1 MLDDMFLFVNFR
13 KIRDRK
19 GVNFHGVEVIQGY
32 TVVKDGINKWCI
44 PKFGKMRVD
53 AVIYVNDTLKELLHE
68 DQSLRQITNAAT
80 LPGVVKPVIGMPDI
94 HEGFGLPIGGVMAIE
109 EKGVISA
116 GAVGYDINCGVR
128 LLRTNLE
135 AEYFNKELLYKLI
148 ERIEYYVPTGIGKK
162 GRHKGITRLIFD
174 DVVHNGVEAVIK
186 AGFGKKS
193 DLNFIEEGG
202 KLSGADISAVSKE
215 AQERGEEQLGTL
227 GGGNHFI
234 EIQQVDSILDEK
246 LAEHFG
252 LFKGQIAVMSHTGS
266 RGFGHQIATDYTK
279 ILWEAAKKYG
289 VDVPEKGLAA
299 APIDSK
305 EGKAY
310 YNAMAAAVN
319 FAFSNRQIIM
329 FDVIKAF
336 EDVLK
341 KSSESMGFQL
351 VYDVAHNIAKWEE
364 HGGKKLLVH
373 RKGATRAL
381 PAGHPQNP
389 SFYKESGHPALI
401 PGSMGTGSY
410 VVVGTEKAAETFYSV
425 NHGAGRRLSR
435 NKAKKITKEEFE
447 KAMGDVIY
455 NVRSFKDIVDESPLA
470 YKDVEEVISVLSER
484 GITTPVARLIPLAV
498 VKGAD

>member
-1 MLDDMFLFVNFR
+1 MTPY
-13 KIRDRK
+13 
-19 GVNFHGVEVIQGY
+19 GVEVIQGY
-32 TVVKDGINKWCI
+32 TVLKDGINRWRI

-53 AVIYVNDTLKELLHE
+53 AVIYVNDTLKELLYE
-68 DQSLRQITNAAT
+68 DQSLRQLVNAAS
-80 LPGVVKPVIGMPDI
+80 LPGVVEPVIGMPDI

-109 EKGVISA
+109 EKGVIST

-128 LLRTNLE
+128 LLKTNLE
-135 AEYFNKELLYKLI
+135 AAYFNKELLYKLI

-162 GRHKGITRLIFD
+162 GKHKGITRVIFD
-174 DVVHNGVEAVIK
+174 DVVHRGVEAVIK

-193 DLNFIEEGG
+193 DLEYIEEGG
-202 KLSGADISAVSKE
+202 KLEGADLSAVSKE

-234 EIQQVDSILDEK
+234 EIQRVDSILDEK
-246 LAEHFG
+246 LARQFG
-252 LFKGQIAVMSHTGS
+252 LFKGQIVVMIHTGS

-289 VDVPEKGLAA
+289 IEVPEKGLAA

-310 YNAMAAAVN
+310 YKAMAAAVN

-329 FDVIKAF
+329 FDVIRAF

-341 KSSESMGFQL
+341 KSEESMGFQL
-351 VYDVAHNIAKWEE
+351 VYDVAHNIAKWEV
-364 HGGKKLLVH
+364 HGGKRLLVH

-435 NKAKKITKEEFE
+435 NKAKKISKEEFE

-455 NVRSFKDIVDESPLA
+455 NVRSYKDIADESPLA
-470 YKDVEEVISVLSER
+470 YKDVEEVVSVLEKR
-484 GITTPVARLIPLAV
+484 EITIPVARFVPLAV

>member
-1 MLDDMFLFVNFR
+1 MSVD
-13 KIRDRK
+13 I
-19 GVNFHGVEVIQGY
+19 IQGY
-32 TVVKDGINKWCI
+32 TLVKDGINKWRI

-53 AVIYVNDTLKELLHE
+53 AVVYVNDSLKELLRD
-68 DQSLRQITNAAT
+68 DQSLRQLVNAAS
-80 LPGVVKPVIGMPDI
+80 LPGVVEPVIGMPDI

-128 LLRTNLE
+128 LVRSDLE
-135 AEYFNKELLYKLI
+135 ADYFTKDILYKLI
-148 ERIEYYVPTGIGKK
+148 ERIEHYVPTGIGKK
-162 GRHKGITRLIFD
+162 GKHKGITRVIFD

-193 DLNFIEEGG
+193 DLEYIEEGG
-202 KLSGADISAVSKE
+202 KLEGADISAVSEE

-234 EIQQVDSILDEK
+234 EIQKVEEILEEN
-246 LAEHFG
+246 LAEKFG
-252 LFKGQIAVMSHTGS
+252 LFKGQLAVMIHTGS

-289 VDVPEKGLAA
+289 IEVPEKGLAA
-299 APIDSK
+299 APIKSK
-305 EGKAY
+305 EGQNY
-310 YNAMAAAVN
+310 YKAMAAAVN

-329 FDVIKAF
+329 FDVIRAF

-341 KSSESMGFQL
+341 KSEESMGFKL
-351 VYDVAHNIAKWEE
+351 VYDVAHNIAKWEV
-364 HGGKKLLVH
+364 HGGKRVLVH

-389 SFYKESGHPALI
+389 PSYNDTGHPALI

-435 NKAKKITKEEFE
+435 NQAKKISKEEFE
-447 KAMGDVIY
+447 RSMGDVVY
-455 NVRSFKDIVDESPLA
+455 NVRSYKDIVDESPLA
-470 YKDVEEVISVLSER
+470 YKDVEAVVSVLEER
-484 GITTPVARLIPLAV
+484 GITIPVAKLIPLAV

>member
-1 MLDDMFLFVNFR
+1 MAVD
-13 KIRDRK
+13 I
-19 GVNFHGVEVIQGY
+19 IQGY
-32 TVVKDGINKWCI
+32 TLVKDGGNKWRI

-53 AVIYVNDTLKELLHE
+53 AVVYVNDSLKELLRD
-68 DQSLRQITNAAT
+68 DQSLRQLVNAAS
-80 LPGVVKPVIGMPDI
+80 LPGVVEPVIGMPDI

-128 LLRTNLE
+128 LIRSDLE
-135 AEYFNKELLYKLI
+135 ADYFTKDILYKLI
-148 ERIEYYVPTGIGKK
+148 ERIEHYVPTGIGKK
-162 GRHKGITRLIFD
+162 GRHKGITRVIFD

-193 DLNFIEEGG
+193 DLEYIEEGG
-202 KLSGADISAVSKE
+202 KLEGADISAVSEE

-234 EIQQVDSILDEK
+234 EIQKVEEILEEN
-246 LAEHFG
+246 LAEKFG
-252 LFKGQIAVMSHTGS
+252 LFKGQLAVMIHTGS

-279 ILWEAAKKYG
+279 ILWEAAKRYG
-289 VDVPEKGLAA
+289 IEVPEKGLAA
-299 APIDSK
+299 APIKSK
-305 EGKAY
+305 EGQNY
-310 YNAMAAAVN
+310 YKAMAAAVN

-329 FDVIKAF
+329 FDVIRAF

-341 KSSESMGFQL
+341 KSEEEMGFKL
-351 VYDVAHNIAKWEE
+351 VYDVAHNIAKWEV
-364 HGGKKLLVH
+364 HGGKRMLVH

-389 SFYKESGHPALI
+389 PSYRDTGHPALI

-435 NKAKKITKEEFE
+435 NQAKKISKEEFE
-447 KAMGDVIY
+447 RSMGDVVY
-455 NVRSFKDIVDESPLA
+455 NVRSYKDIVDESPLA
-470 YKDVEEVISVLSER
+470 YKDVETVVSVFEER
-484 GITTPVARLIPLAV
+484 GITIPVAKLIPLAV

>member
-1 MLDDMFLFVNFR
+1 MAVD
-13 KIRDRK
+13 I
-19 GVNFHGVEVIQGY
+19 IQGY
-32 TVVKDGINKWCI
+32 TLVKDGVNKWRI

-53 AVIYVNDTLKELLHE
+53 AVVYVNDSLKDLLRD
-68 DQSLRQITNAAT
+68 DQSLRQLVNAAS
-80 LPGVVKPVIGMPDI
+80 LPGVVEPVIGMPDI

-128 LLRTNLE
+128 LIRSDLE
-135 AEYFNKELLYKLI
+135 ADYFTKDILYKLI
-148 ERIEYYVPTGIGKK
+148 ERIEHYVPTGIGKK
-162 GRHKGITRLIFD
+162 GRHKGITRVIFD

-193 DLNFIEEGG
+193 DLEYIEEGG
-202 KLSGADISAVSKE
+202 KLEGADISAVSEE

-234 EIQQVDSILDEK
+234 EIQKVEEILEEN
-246 LAEHFG
+246 LAEKFG
-252 LFKGQIAVMSHTGS
+252 LFKGQLAVMIHTGS

-279 ILWEAAKKYG
+279 ILWEAAKRYG
-289 VDVPEKGLAA
+289 VEVPEKGLAA
-299 APIDSK
+299 APIKSK
-305 EGKAY
+305 EGQNY
-310 YNAMAAAVN
+310 YKAMAAAVN

-329 FDVIKAF
+329 FDVIRAF

-341 KSSESMGFQL
+341 KSEEEMGFKL
-351 VYDVAHNIAKWEE
+351 VYDVAHNIAKWEV
-364 HGGKKLLVH
+364 HGGKRVLVH

-389 SFYKESGHPALI
+389 PSYRDTGHPALI

-435 NKAKKITKEEFE
+435 NQAKKISKEEFE
-447 KAMGDVIY
+447 RSMGDVVY
-455 NVRSFKDIVDESPLA
+455 NVRSYKDIVDESPLA
-470 YKDVEEVISVLSER
+470 YKDVEAVVSVLEER
-484 GITTPVARLIPLAV
+484 GITIPVAKLIPLAV

>member
-1 MLDDMFLFVNFR
+1 
-13 KIRDRK
+13 
-19 GVNFHGVEVIQGY
+19 
-32 TVVKDGINKWCI
+32 
-44 PKFGKMRVD
+44 MRVD
-53 AVIYVNDTLKELLHE
+53 AVVYVNDSLKELLRD
-68 DQSLRQITNAAT
+68 DQSLRQLVNAAS
-80 LPGVVKPVIGMPDI
+80 LPGVVEPVIGMPDI

-128 LLRTNLE
+128 LIRSDLE
-135 AEYFNKELLYKLI
+135 ADYFTKDILYKLI
-148 ERIEYYVPTGIGKK
+148 ERIEHYVPTGIGKK
-162 GRHKGITRLIFD
+162 GRHKGITRVIFD

-193 DLNFIEEGG
+193 DLEYIEEGG
-202 KLSGADISAVSKE
+202 KLEGADISAVSEE

-234 EIQQVDSILDEK
+234 EIQKVEEILEEN
-246 LAEHFG
+246 LAEKFG
-252 LFKGQIAVMSHTGS
+252 LFKGQLAVMIHTGS

-279 ILWEAAKKYG
+279 ILWEAAKRYG
-289 VDVPEKGLAA
+289 IEVPEKGLAA
-299 APIDSK
+299 APIKSK
-305 EGKAY
+305 EGQNY
-310 YNAMAAAVN
+310 YKAMAAAVN

-329 FDVIKAF
+329 FDVIRAF

-341 KSSESMGFQL
+341 KSEEEMGFKL
-351 VYDVAHNIAKWEE
+351 VYDVAHNIAKWEV
-364 HGGKKLLVH
+364 HGGKRMLVH

-389 SFYKESGHPALI
+389 PSYRDTGHPALI

-435 NKAKKITKEEFE
+435 NQAKKISKEEFE
-447 KAMGDVIY
+447 RSMGDVVY
-455 NVRSFKDIVDESPLA
+455 NVRSYKDIVDESPLA
-470 YKDVEEVISVLSER
+470 YKDVETVVSVFEER
-484 GITTPVARLIPLAV
+484 GITIPVAKLIPLAV

>member
-1 MLDDMFLFVNFR
+1 MSVD
-13 KIRDRK
+13 I
-19 GVNFHGVEVIQGY
+19 IQGY
-32 TVVKDGINKWCI
+32 TLVKDGINKWRI

-53 AVIYVNDTLKELLHE
+53 AVVYVNDSLKELLRD
-68 DQSLRQITNAAT
+68 DQSLRQLVNAAS
-80 LPGVVKPVIGMPDI
+80 LPGVVEPVIGMPDI

-128 LLRTNLE
+128 LVRSDLE
-135 AEYFNKELLYKLI
+135 ADYFTKDILYKLI
-148 ERIEYYVPTGIGKK
+148 ERIEHYVPTGIGKK
-162 GRHKGITRLIFD
+162 GKHKGITRVIFD

-193 DLNFIEEGG
+193 DLEYIEEGG
-202 KLSGADISAVSKE
+202 KLEGADISAVSEE

-234 EIQQVDSILDEK
+234 EIQKVEEILEEN
-246 LAEHFG
+246 LAEKFG
-252 LFKGQIAVMSHTGS
+252 LFKGQLAVMIHTGS

-279 ILWEAAKKYG
+279 ILWEAAKRYG
-289 VDVPEKGLAA
+289 IEVPEKGLAA
-299 APIDSK
+299 APIKSK
-305 EGKAY
+305 EGQNY
-310 YNAMAAAVN
+310 YKAMAAAVN

-329 FDVIKAF
+329 FDVIRAF

-341 KSSESMGFQL
+341 KSEEEMGFKL
-351 VYDVAHNIAKWEE
+351 VYDVAHNIAKWEV
-364 HGGKKLLVH
+364 HGGKRMLVH

-389 SFYKESGHPALI
+389 PSYRDTGHPALI

-435 NKAKKITKEEFE
+435 NQAKKISKEEFE
-447 KAMGDVIY
+447 RSMGDVVY
-455 NVRSFKDIVDESPLA
+455 NVRSYKDIVDESPLA
-470 YKDVEEVISVLSER
+470 YKDVEAVVSVLEER
-484 GITTPVARLIPLAV
+484 GITIPVAKLIPLAV

>member
-1 MLDDMFLFVNFR
+1 MSVD
-13 KIRDRK
+13 I
-19 GVNFHGVEVIQGY
+19 IQGY
-32 TVVKDGINKWCI
+32 TLVKDGINKWRI

-53 AVIYVNDTLKELLHE
+53 AVVYVNDSLKDLLRD
-68 DQSLRQITNAAT
+68 DQSLRQLVNAAS
-80 LPGVVKPVIGMPDI
+80 LPGVVEPVIGMPDI

-128 LLRTNLE
+128 LVRSDLE
-135 AEYFNKELLYKLI
+135 ADYFTKDILYKLI
-148 ERIEYYVPTGIGKK
+148 ERIEHYVPTGIGKK
-162 GRHKGITRLIFD
+162 GKHKGITRVIFD

-193 DLNFIEEGG
+193 DLEYIEEGG
-202 KLSGADISAVSKE
+202 KLEGADISAVSEE

-234 EIQQVDSILDEK
+234 EIQKVEEILEEN
-246 LAEHFG
+246 LAEKFG
-252 LFKGQIAVMSHTGS
+252 LFKGQLAVMIHTGS

-289 VDVPEKGLAA
+289 IEVPEKGLAA
-299 APIDSK
+299 APIKSK
-305 EGKAY
+305 EGQNY
-310 YNAMAAAVN
+310 YKAMAAAVN

-329 FDVIKAF
+329 FDVIRAF

-341 KSSESMGFQL
+341 KSEESMGFKL
-351 VYDVAHNIAKWEE
+351 VYDVAHNIAKWEV
-364 HGGKKLLVH
+364 HGGKRVLVH

-389 SFYKESGHPALI
+389 PSYNDTGHPALI

-435 NKAKKITKEEFE
+435 NQAKKISKEEFE
-447 KAMGDVIY
+447 RSMGDVVY
-455 NVRSFKDIVDESPLA
+455 NVRSYKDIVDESPLA
-470 YKDVEEVISVLSER
+470 YKDVEAVVSVLEER
-484 GITTPVARLIPLAV
+484 GITIPVAKLIPLAV

>member
-1 MLDDMFLFVNFR
+1 MA
-13 KIRDRK
+13 
-19 GVNFHGVEVIQGY
+19 VEIIQGY
-32 TVVKDGINKWCI
+32 TLVKDGINKWRI

-53 AVIYVNDTLKELLHE
+53 AVVYVNDTLKELLKD
-68 DQSLRQITNAAT
+68 DQSLRQLVNAAS
-80 LPGVVKPVIGMPDI
+80 LPGVVEPVIGMPDI

-128 LLRTNLE
+128 LIRSDLE
-135 AEYFNKELLYKLI
+135 ADYFTKDILYKLI
-148 ERIEYYVPTGIGKK
+148 ERIEHYVPTGIGKK
-162 GRHKGITRLIFD
+162 GRHKGITRVIFD

-186 AGFGKKS
+186 AGFGKMS
-193 DLNFIEEGG
+193 DLEYIEEGG
-202 KLSGADISAVSKE
+202 KLEGADISAVSEE

-234 EIQQVDSILDEK
+234 EIQKVEDILDER
-246 LAEHFG
+246 LAEKFG
-252 LFKGQIAVMSHTGS
+252 LFKGQLAVMIHTGS

-279 ILWEAAKKYG
+279 ILWEAAKRYG
-289 VDVPEKGLAA
+289 VEVPEKGLAA
-299 APIDSK
+299 APIKSK
-305 EGKAY
+305 EGQNY
-310 YNAMAAAVN
+310 YKAMAAAVN

-329 FDVIKAF
+329 FDVIRAF

-341 KSSESMGFQL
+341 KSEEEMGFKL
-351 VYDVAHNIAKWEE
+351 VYDVAHNIAKWEI
-364 HGGKKLLVH
+364 HGGKRVLVH

-389 SFYKESGHPALI
+389 PSYRDTGHPALI

-435 NKAKKITKEEFE
+435 NQAKKISKEEFE
-447 KAMGDVIY
+447 RSMGDVVY
-455 NVRSFKDIVDESPLA
+455 NVRSYKDIVDESPLA
-470 YKDVEEVISVLSER
+470 YKDVEAVVSVLEER
-484 GITTPVARLIPLAV
+484 GITIPVAKLIPLAV

>member
-1 MLDDMFLFVNFR
+1 MAVD
-13 KIRDRK
+13 I
-19 GVNFHGVEVIQGY
+19 IQGY
-32 TVVKDGINKWCI
+32 TLVKDGVNKWRI

-53 AVIYVNDTLKELLHE
+53 AVVYVNDSLKELLRD
-68 DQSLRQITNAAT
+68 DQSLRQLVNAAS
-80 LPGVVKPVIGMPDI
+80 LPGVVEPVIGMPDI

-128 LLRTNLE
+128 LIRSDLE
-135 AEYFNKELLYKLI
+135 ADYFTKDILYKLI
-148 ERIEYYVPTGIGKK
+148 ERIEHYVPTGIGKK
-162 GRHKGITRLIFD
+162 GRHKGITRVIFD

-193 DLNFIEEGG
+193 DLEYIEEGG
-202 KLSGADISAVSKE
+202 KLEGADISAVSEE

-234 EIQQVDSILDEK
+234 EIQKVEEILEEN
-246 LAEHFG
+246 LAEKFG
-252 LFKGQIAVMSHTGS
+252 LFKGQLAVMIHTGS

-279 ILWEAAKKYG
+279 ILWEAAKRYG
-289 VDVPEKGLAA
+289 IEVPEKGLAA
-299 APIDSK
+299 APIKSK
-305 EGKAY
+305 EGQNY
-310 YNAMAAAVN
+310 YKAMAAAVN

-329 FDVIKAF
+329 FDVIRAF

-341 KSSESMGFQL
+341 KSEEEMGFKL
-351 VYDVAHNIAKWEE
+351 VYDVAHNIAKWEV
-364 HGGKKLLVH
+364 HGGKRMLVH

-389 SFYKESGHPALI
+389 PSYRDTGHPALI

-435 NKAKKITKEEFE
+435 NQAKKISKEEFE
-447 KAMGDVIY
+447 RSMGDVVY
-455 NVRSFKDIVDESPLA
+455 NVRSYKDIVDESPLA
-470 YKDVEEVISVLSER
+470 YKDVETVVSVFEER
-484 GITTPVARLIPLAV
+484 GITIPVAKLIPLAV

>member
-1 MLDDMFLFVNFR
+1 MSVD
-13 KIRDRK
+13 I
-19 GVNFHGVEVIQGY
+19 IQGY
-32 TVVKDGINKWCI
+32 TLVKDGINKWRI

-53 AVIYVNDTLKELLHE
+53 AVVYVNDSLKELLRD
-68 DQSLRQITNAAT
+68 DQSLRQLVNAAS
-80 LPGVVKPVIGMPDI
+80 LPGVVEPVIGMPDI

-128 LLRTNLE
+128 LVRSDLE
-135 AEYFNKELLYKLI
+135 ADYFTKDILYKLI
-148 ERIEYYVPTGIGKK
+148 ERIEHYVPTGIGKK
-162 GRHKGITRLIFD
+162 GKHKGITRVIFD

-193 DLNFIEEGG
+193 DLEYIEEGG
-202 KLSGADISAVSKE
+202 KLEGADISAVSEE

-234 EIQQVDSILDEK
+234 EIQKVEEILEEN
-246 LAEHFG
+246 LAEKFG
-252 LFKGQIAVMSHTGS
+252 LFKGQLAVMIHTGS

-289 VDVPEKGLAA
+289 IEVPEKGLAA
-299 APIDSK
+299 APIKSK
-305 EGKAY
+305 EGQNY
-310 YNAMAAAVN
+310 YKAMAAAVN

-329 FDVIKAF
+329 FDVIRAF

-341 KSSESMGFQL
+341 KSEESMGFKL
-351 VYDVAHNIAKWEE
+351 VYDVAHNIAKWEV
-364 HGGKKLLVH
+364 HGGKRVLVH

-389 SFYKESGHPALI
+389 PSYRDTGHPALI

-435 NKAKKITKEEFE
+435 NQAKKISKEEFE
-447 KAMGDVIY
+447 RSMGDVVY
-455 NVRSFKDIVDESPLA
+455 NVRSYKDIVDESPLA
-470 YKDVEEVISVLSER
+470 YKDVEAVVSVLEER
-484 GITTPVARLIPLAV
+484 GITIPVAKLIPLAV

>member
-1 MLDDMFLFVNFR
+1 MAVD
-13 KIRDRK
+13 I
-19 GVNFHGVEVIQGY
+19 IQGY
-32 TVVKDGINKWCI
+32 ILVKDGVNKWRI

-53 AVIYVNDTLKELLHE
+53 AVVYVNDSLKDLLRD
-68 DQSLRQITNAAT
+68 DQSLRQLVNAAS
-80 LPGVVKPVIGMPDI
+80 LPGVVEPVIGMPDI

-128 LLRTNLE
+128 LIRSDLE
-135 AEYFNKELLYKLI
+135 TDYFTKDILYKLI
-148 ERIEYYVPTGIGKK
+148 ERIEHYVPTGIGKK
-162 GRHKGITRLIFD
+162 GRHKGITRVIFD

-193 DLNFIEEGG
+193 DLEYIEEGG
-202 KLSGADISAVSKE
+202 KLEGADISAVSEE

-234 EIQQVDSILDEK
+234 EIQKVEEILEEN
-246 LAEHFG
+246 LAEKFG
-252 LFKGQIAVMSHTGS
+252 LFKGQLVVMIHTGS

-279 ILWEAAKKYG
+279 ILWEAAKRYG
-289 VDVPEKGLAA
+289 VEVPEKGLAA
-299 APIDSK
+299 APIKSK
-305 EGKAY
+305 EGQNY
-310 YNAMAAAVN
+310 YKAMAAAVN

-329 FDVIKAF
+329 FDVIRAF

-341 KSSESMGFQL
+341 KSEEEMGFKL
-351 VYDVAHNIAKWEE
+351 VYDVAHNIAKWEV
-364 HGGKKLLVH
+364 HGGKRVLVH

-389 SFYKESGHPALI
+389 PSYRDTGHPALI

-435 NKAKKITKEEFE
+435 NQAKKISKEEFE
-447 KAMGDVIY
+447 RSMGDVVY
-455 NVRSFKDIVDESPLA
+455 NVRSYKDIVDESPLA
-470 YKDVEEVISVLSER
+470 YKDVEAVVSVLEER
-484 GITTPVARLIPLAV
+484 GITIPVAKLIPLAV

>member
-1 MLDDMFLFVNFR
+1 MSVD
-13 KIRDRK
+13 I
-19 GVNFHGVEVIQGY
+19 IQGY
-32 TVVKDGINKWCI
+32 TLVKDGINKWRI

-53 AVIYVNDTLKELLHE
+53 AVVYVNDSLKDLLRD
-68 DQSLRQITNAAT
+68 DQSLRQLVNAAS
-80 LPGVVKPVIGMPDI
+80 LPGVVEPVIGMPDI

-128 LLRTNLE
+128 LVRSDLE
-135 AEYFNKELLYKLI
+135 ADYFTKDILYKLI
-148 ERIEYYVPTGIGKK
+148 ERIEHYVPTGIGKK
-162 GRHKGITRLIFD
+162 GKHKGITRVIFD

-193 DLNFIEEGG
+193 DLEYIEEGG
-202 KLSGADISAVSKE
+202 KLEGADISAVSEE

-234 EIQQVDSILDEK
+234 EIQKVEEILEEN
-246 LAEHFG
+246 LAEKFG
-252 LFKGQIAVMSHTGS
+252 LFKGQLAVMIHTGS

-279 ILWEAAKKYG
+279 ILWEAAKRYG
-289 VDVPEKGLAA
+289 IEVPEKGLAA
-299 APIDSK
+299 APIKSK
-305 EGKAY
+305 EGQNY
-310 YNAMAAAVN
+310 YKAMAAAVN

-329 FDVIKAF
+329 FDVIRAF

-341 KSSESMGFQL
+341 KSEEEMGFKL
-351 VYDVAHNIAKWEE
+351 VYDVAHNIAKWEV
-364 HGGKKLLVH
+364 HGGKRMLVH

-389 SFYKESGHPALI
+389 PSYNDTGHPALI

-435 NKAKKITKEEFE
+435 NQAKKISKEEFE
-447 KAMGDVIY
+447 RSMGDVVY
-455 NVRSFKDIVDESPLA
+455 NVRSYKDIVDESPLA
-470 YKDVEEVISVLSER
+470 YKDVEAVVSVLEER
-484 GITTPVARLIPLAV
+484 GITIPVAKLIPLAV

>member
-1 MLDDMFLFVNFR
+1 MSVD
-13 KIRDRK
+13 I
-19 GVNFHGVEVIQGY
+19 IQGY
-32 TVVKDGINKWCI
+32 TLVKDGINKWRI

-53 AVIYVNDTLKELLHE
+53 AVVYVNDSLKDLLRD
-68 DQSLRQITNAAT
+68 DQSLRQLVNAAS
-80 LPGVVKPVIGMPDI
+80 LPGVVEPVIGMPDI

-128 LLRTNLE
+128 LVRSDLE
-135 AEYFNKELLYKLI
+135 ADYFTKDILYKLI
-148 ERIEYYVPTGIGKK
+148 ERIEHYVPTGIGKK
-162 GRHKGITRLIFD
+162 GKHKGITRVIFD

-193 DLNFIEEGG
+193 DLEYIEEGG
-202 KLSGADISAVSKE
+202 KLEGADISAVSEE

-234 EIQQVDSILDEK
+234 EIQKVEEILEEN
-246 LAEHFG
+246 LAEKFG
-252 LFKGQIAVMSHTGS
+252 LFKGQLAVMIHTGS

-289 VDVPEKGLAA
+289 IEVPEKGLAA
-299 APIDSK
+299 APIKSK
-305 EGKAY
+305 EGQNY
-310 YNAMAAAVN
+310 YKAMAAAVN

-329 FDVIKAF
+329 FDVIRAF

-341 KSSESMGFQL
+341 KSEEEMGFKL
-351 VYDVAHNIAKWEE
+351 VYDVAHNIAKWEV
-364 HGGKKLLVH
+364 HGGKRMLVH

-389 SFYKESGHPALI
+389 PSYRDTGHPALI

-435 NKAKKITKEEFE
+435 NQAKKISKEEFE
-447 KAMGDVIY
+447 RSMGDVVY
-455 NVRSFKDIVDESPLA
+455 NVRSYKDIVDESPLA
-470 YKDVEEVISVLSER
+470 YKDVEAVVSVLEER
-484 GITTPVARLIPLAV
+484 GITIPVAKLIPLAV

>member
-1 MLDDMFLFVNFR
+1 M
-13 KIRDRK
+13 
-19 GVNFHGVEVIQGY
+19 
-32 TVVKDGINKWCI
+32 KDGINKWRI

-53 AVIYVNDTLKELLHE
+53 AVVYVNDSLKDLLRD
-68 DQSLRQITNAAT
+68 DQSLRQLVNAAS
-80 LPGVVKPVIGMPDI
+80 LPGVVEPVIGMPDI

-128 LLRTNLE
+128 LVRSDLE
-135 AEYFNKELLYKLI
+135 ADYFTKDILYKLI
-148 ERIEYYVPTGIGKK
+148 ERIEHYVPTGIGKK
-162 GRHKGITRLIFD
+162 GKHKGITRVIFD

-193 DLNFIEEGG
+193 DLEYIEEGG
-202 KLSGADISAVSKE
+202 KLEGADISAVSEE

-234 EIQQVDSILDEK
+234 EIQKVEEILEEN
-246 LAEHFG
+246 LAEKFG
-252 LFKGQIAVMSHTGS
+252 LFKGQLAVMIHTGS

-289 VDVPEKGLAA
+289 IEVPEKGLAA
-299 APIDSK
+299 APIKSK
-305 EGKAY
+305 EGQNY
-310 YNAMAAAVN
+310 YKAMAAAVN

-329 FDVIKAF
+329 FDVIRAF

-341 KSSESMGFQL
+341 KSEEEMGFKL
-351 VYDVAHNIAKWEE
+351 VYDVAHNIAKWEV
-364 HGGKKLLVH
+364 HGGKRMLVH

-389 SFYKESGHPALI
+389 PSYRDTGHPALI

-435 NKAKKITKEEFE
+435 NQAKKISKEEFE
-447 KAMGDVIY
+447 RSMGDVVY
-455 NVRSFKDIVDESPLA
+455 NVRSYKDIVDESPLA
-470 YKDVEEVISVLSER
+470 YKDVEAVVSVLEER
-484 GITTPVARLIPLAV
+484 GITIPVAKLIPLAV

>member
-1 MLDDMFLFVNFR
+1 
-13 KIRDRK
+13 
-19 GVNFHGVEVIQGY
+19 
-32 TVVKDGINKWCI
+32 
-44 PKFGKMRVD
+44 MRVD
-53 AVIYVNDTLKELLHE
+53 AVVYVNDSLKDLLRD
-68 DQSLRQITNAAT
+68 DQSLRQLVNAAS
-80 LPGVVKPVIGMPDI
+80 LPGVVEPVIGMPDI

-128 LLRTNLE
+128 LIRSDLE
-135 AEYFNKELLYKLI
+135 ADYFTKDILYKLI
-148 ERIEYYVPTGIGKK
+148 ERIEHYVPTGIGKK
-162 GRHKGITRLIFD
+162 GRHKGITRVIFD

-193 DLNFIEEGG
+193 DLEYIEEGG
-202 KLSGADISAVSKE
+202 KLEGADISAVSEE

-234 EIQQVDSILDEK
+234 EIQKVEEILEEN
-246 LAEHFG
+246 LAEKFG
-252 LFKGQIAVMSHTGS
+252 LFKGQLAVMIHTGS

-279 ILWEAAKKYG
+279 ILWEAAKRYG
-289 VDVPEKGLAA
+289 VEVPEKGLAA
-299 APIDSK
+299 APIKSK
-305 EGKAY
+305 EGQNY
-310 YNAMAAAVN
+310 YKAMAAAVN

-329 FDVIKAF
+329 FDVIRAF

-341 KSSESMGFQL
+341 KSEEEMGFKL
-351 VYDVAHNIAKWEE
+351 VYDVAHNIAKWEV
-364 HGGKKLLVH
+364 HGGKRMLVH

-381 PAGHPQNP
+381 AAGHPQNP
-389 SFYKESGHPALI
+389 PSYRDTGHPALI

-435 NKAKKITKEEFE
+435 NQAKKISKEEFE
-447 KAMGDVIY
+447 RSMGDVVY
-455 NVRSFKDIVDESPLA
+455 NVRSYKDIVDESPLA
-470 YKDVEEVISVLSER
+470 YKDVETVVSVLEER
-484 GITTPVARLIPLAV
+484 GITIPVAKLIPLAV

>member
-1 MLDDMFLFVNFR
+1 MSVD
-13 KIRDRK
+13 I
-19 GVNFHGVEVIQGY
+19 IQGY
-32 TVVKDGINKWCI
+32 TLVKDGINKWRI

-53 AVIYVNDTLKELLHE
+53 AVVYVNDSLKDLLRD
-68 DQSLRQITNAAT
+68 DQSLRQLVNAAS
-80 LPGVVKPVIGMPDI
+80 LPGVVEPVIGMPDI

-128 LLRTNLE
+128 LVRSDLE
-135 AEYFNKELLYKLI
+135 ADYFTKDILYKLI
-148 ERIEYYVPTGIGKK
+148 ERIEHYVPTGIGKK
-162 GRHKGITRLIFD
+162 GKHKGITRVIFD

-193 DLNFIEEGG
+193 DLEYIEEGG
-202 KLSGADISAVSKE
+202 KLEGADISAVSEE

-234 EIQQVDSILDEK
+234 EIQKVEEILEEN
-246 LAEHFG
+246 LAEKFG
-252 LFKGQIAVMSHTGS
+252 LFKGQLAVMIHTGS

-279 ILWEAAKKYG
+279 ILWEAAKRYG
-289 VDVPEKGLAA
+289 IEVPEKGLAA
-299 APIDSK
+299 APIKSK
-305 EGKAY
+305 EGQNY
-310 YNAMAAAVN
+310 YKAMAAAVN

-329 FDVIKAF
+329 FDVIRAF

-341 KSSESMGFQL
+341 KSEEEMGFKL
-351 VYDVAHNIAKWEE
+351 VYDVAHNIAKWEV
-364 HGGKKLLVH
+364 HGGKRMLVH

-389 SFYKESGHPALI
+389 PSYRDTGHPALI

-435 NKAKKITKEEFE
+435 NQAKKISKEEFE
-447 KAMGDVIY
+447 RSMGDVVY
-455 NVRSFKDIVDESPLA
+455 NVRSYKDIVDESPLA
-470 YKDVEEVISVLSER
+470 YKDVEAVVSVLEER
-484 GITTPVARLIPLAV
+484 GITIPVAKLIPLAV

>member
-1 MLDDMFLFVNFR
+1 MSVD
-13 KIRDRK
+13 I
-19 GVNFHGVEVIQGY
+19 IQGY
-32 TVVKDGINKWCI
+32 TLVKDGINKWRI

-53 AVIYVNDTLKELLHE
+53 AVVYVNDSLKDLLRD
-68 DQSLRQITNAAT
+68 DQSLRQLVNAAS
-80 LPGVVKPVIGMPDI
+80 LPGVVEPVIGMPDI

-128 LLRTNLE
+128 LVRSDLE
-135 AEYFNKELLYKLI
+135 ADYFTKDILYKLI
-148 ERIEYYVPTGIGKK
+148 ERIEHYVPTGIGKK
-162 GRHKGITRLIFD
+162 GKHKGITRVIFD

-193 DLNFIEEGG
+193 DLEYIEEGG
-202 KLSGADISAVSKE
+202 KLEGADISAVSEE

-234 EIQQVDSILDEK
+234 EIQKVEEILEEN
-246 LAEHFG
+246 LAEKFG
-252 LFKGQIAVMSHTGS
+252 LFKGQLAVMIHTGS

-279 ILWEAAKKYG
+279 ILWEAAKRYG
-289 VDVPEKGLAA
+289 IEVPEKGLAA
-299 APIDSK
+299 APIKSK
-305 EGKAY
+305 EGQNY
-310 YNAMAAAVN
+310 YKAMAAAVN

-329 FDVIKAF
+329 FDVIRAF

-341 KSSESMGFQL
+341 KSEEEMGFKL
-351 VYDVAHNIAKWEE
+351 VYDVAHNIAKWEV
-364 HGGKKLLVH
+364 HVGKRMLVF

-389 SFYKESGHPALI
+389 PSYNDTGHPALI

-435 NKAKKITKEEFE
+435 NQAKKISKEEFE
-447 KAMGDVIY
+447 RSMGDVVY
-455 NVRSFKDIVDESPLA
+455 NVRSYKDIVDESPLA
-470 YKDVEEVISVLSER
+470 YKDVEAVVSVLEER
-484 GITTPVARLIPLAV
+484 GITIPVAKLIPLAV

>member
-1 MLDDMFLFVNFR
+1 MAVD
-13 KIRDRK
+13 I
-19 GVNFHGVEVIQGY
+19 IQGY
-32 TVVKDGINKWCI
+32 TLVKDGVNKWRI

-53 AVIYVNDTLKELLHE
+53 AVVYVNDSLKDLLRD
-68 DQSLRQITNAAT
+68 DQSLRQLVNAAS
-80 LPGVVKPVIGMPDI
+80 LPGVVEPVIGMPDI

-128 LLRTNLE
+128 LVRSDLE
-135 AEYFNKELLYKLI
+135 ADYFTKDILYKLI
-148 ERIEYYVPTGIGKK
+148 ERIEHYVPTGIGKK
-162 GRHKGITRLIFD
+162 GKHKGITRVIFD

-193 DLNFIEEGG
+193 DLEYIEEGG
-202 KLSGADISAVSKE
+202 KLEGADISAVSEE

-234 EIQQVDSILDEK
+234 EIQKVEEILEEN
-246 LAEHFG
+246 LAEKFG
-252 LFKGQIAVMSHTGS
+252 LFKGQLAVMIHTGS

-279 ILWEAAKKYG
+279 ILWEAAKRYG
-289 VDVPEKGLAA
+289 IEVPEKGLAA
-299 APIDSK
+299 APIKSK
-305 EGKAY
+305 EGQNY
-310 YNAMAAAVN
+310 YKAMAAAVN

-329 FDVIKAF
+329 FDVIRAF

-341 KSSESMGFQL
+341 KSEEEMGFKL
-351 VYDVAHNIAKWEE
+351 VYDVAHNIAKWEV
-364 HGGKKLLVH
+364 HGGKRMLVH

-389 SFYKESGHPALI
+389 PSYRDTGHPALI

-435 NKAKKITKEEFE
+435 NQAKKISKEEFE
-447 KAMGDVIY
+447 RSMGDVVY
-455 NVRSFKDIVDESPLA
+455 NVRSYKDIVDESPLA
-470 YKDVEEVISVLSER
+470 YKDVEAVVSVLEER
-484 GITTPVARLIPLAV
+484 GITIPVAKLIPLAV

>member
-1 MLDDMFLFVNFR
+1 MSVD
-13 KIRDRK
+13 I
-19 GVNFHGVEVIQGY
+19 IQGY
-32 TVVKDGINKWCI
+32 TLVKDGVNKWRI

-53 AVIYVNDTLKELLHE
+53 AVVYVNDSLKDLLRD
-68 DQSLRQITNAAT
+68 DQSLRQLVNAAS
-80 LPGVVKPVIGMPDI
+80 LPGVVEPVIGMPDI

-128 LLRTNLE
+128 LIRSDLE
-135 AEYFNKELLYKLI
+135 ADYFTKDILYKLI
-148 ERIEYYVPTGIGKK
+148 ERIEHYVPTGIGKK
-162 GRHKGITRLIFD
+162 GRHKGITRVIFD

-193 DLNFIEEGG
+193 DLEYIEEGG
-202 KLSGADISAVSKE
+202 KLEGADISAVSDE

-234 EIQQVDSILDEK
+234 EIQKVEEILEEN
-246 LAEHFG
+246 LAEKFG
-252 LFKGQIAVMSHTGS
+252 LFKGQLAVMIHTGS

-279 ILWEAAKKYG
+279 ILWEAAKRYG
-289 VDVPEKGLAA
+289 IEVPEKGLAA
-299 APIDSK
+299 APIKSK
-305 EGKAY
+305 EGQNY
-310 YNAMAAAVN
+310 YKAMAAAVN

-329 FDVIKAF
+329 FDVIRAF

-341 KSSESMGFQL
+341 KSEEEMGFKL
-351 VYDVAHNIAKWEE
+351 VYDVAHNIAKWEV
-364 HGGKKLLVH
+364 HGGKRMLVH

-389 SFYKESGHPALI
+389 PSYRDTGHPALI

-435 NKAKKITKEEFE
+435 NQAKKISKEEFE
-447 KAMGDVIY
+447 RSMGDVVY
-455 NVRSFKDIVDESPLA
+455 NVRSYKDIVDESPLA
-470 YKDVEEVISVLSER
+470 YKDVEAVVSVLEER
-484 GITTPVARLIPLAV
+484 GITIPVAKLIPLAV

>member
-1 MLDDMFLFVNFR
+1 MNPY
-13 KIRDRK
+13 
-19 GVNFHGVEVIQGY
+19 GVEVIQGY
-32 TVVKDGINKWCI
+32 AVVKDGINRWRI
-44 PKFGKMRVD
+44 PKFGKMKVD
-53 AVIYVNDTLKELLHE
+53 AIIYVNDALKEFLHE
-68 DQSLRQITNAAT
+68 DQSLKQLVNAAS
-80 LPGVVKPVIGMPDI
+80 LPGVVEPVIGMPDI

-128 LLRTNLE
+128 LLRTSLE
-135 AEYFNKELLYKLI
+135 AAYFNKELLYKLI

-162 GRHKGITRLIFD
+162 GKHKGITRVIFD
-174 DVVHNGVEAVIK
+174 DVVHRGVEAVIK

-193 DLNFIEEGG
+193 DLEYIEEGG
-202 KLSGADISAVSKE
+202 KLEGADLSAVSKE

-234 EIQQVDSILDEK
+234 EIQRVDSILDEK
-246 LAEHFG
+246 LARQFG
-252 LFKGQIAVMSHTGS
+252 LFKGQIVIMIHTGS

-279 ILWEAAKKYG
+279 ILWEAAKKYEIE
-289 VDVPEKGLAA
+289 VPEKGLAA
-299 APIDSK
+299 APIKSK
-305 EGKAY
+305 EGQNY
-310 YNAMAAAVN
+310 YKAMAAAVN

-329 FDVIKAF
+329 FDVMKAF

-351 VYDVAHNIAKWEE
+351 VYDVAHNIAKWEI
-364 HGGKKLLVH
+364 HGGRRLLVH

-381 PAGHPQNP
+381 PSGHPQNP

-435 NKAKKITKEEFE
+435 NKAKKISKEEFE
-447 KAMGDVIY
+447 KAMRNVVY
-455 NVRSFKDIVDESPLA
+455 NVRSYKDIADESPLA
-470 YKDVEEVISVLSER
+470 YKDVEEVVSVLEKR
-484 GITTPVARLIPLAV
+484 EITIPVARFVPLAV

>member
-1 MLDDMFLFVNFR
+1 LWYNE
-13 KIRDRK
+13 ITENK
-19 GVNFHGVEVIQGY
+19 GGGKMSVDIIQGY
-32 TVVKDGINKWCI
+32 TLVKDGINKWRI

-53 AVIYVNDTLKELLHE
+53 AVVYVNDSLKELLRD
-68 DQSLRQITNAAT
+68 DQSLRQLVNAAS
-80 LPGVVKPVIGMPDI
+80 LPGVVEPVIGMPDI

-128 LLRTNLE
+128 LVRSDLE
-135 AEYFNKELLYKLI
+135 ADYFTKDILYKLI
-148 ERIEYYVPTGIGKK
+148 ERIEHYVPTGIGKK
-162 GRHKGITRLIFD
+162 GKHKGITRVIFD

-193 DLNFIEEGG
+193 DLEYIEEGG
-202 KLSGADISAVSKE
+202 KLEGADISAVSEE

-234 EIQQVDSILDEK
+234 EIQKVEEILEEN
-246 LAEHFG
+246 LAEKFG
-252 LFKGQIAVMSHTGS
+252 LFKGQLAVMIHTGS

-279 ILWEAAKKYG
+279 ILWEAAKRYG
-289 VDVPEKGLAA
+289 IEVPEKGLAA
-299 APIDSK
+299 APIKSK
-305 EGKAY
+305 EGQNY
-310 YNAMAAAVN
+310 YKAMAAAVN

-329 FDVIKAF
+329 FDVIRAF

-341 KSSESMGFQL
+341 KSEEEMGFKL
-351 VYDVAHNIAKWEE
+351 VYDVAHNIAKWEV
-364 HGGKKLLVH
+364 HGGKRMLVH

-389 SFYKESGHPALI
+389 PSYRDTGHPALI

-435 NKAKKITKEEFE
+435 NQAKKISKEEFE
-447 KAMGDVIY
+447 RSMGDVVY
-455 NVRSFKDIVDESPLA
+455 NVRSYKDIVDESPLA
-470 YKDVEEVISVLSER
+470 YKDVEAVVSVLEER
-484 GITTPVARLIPLAV
+484 GITIPVAKLIPLAV